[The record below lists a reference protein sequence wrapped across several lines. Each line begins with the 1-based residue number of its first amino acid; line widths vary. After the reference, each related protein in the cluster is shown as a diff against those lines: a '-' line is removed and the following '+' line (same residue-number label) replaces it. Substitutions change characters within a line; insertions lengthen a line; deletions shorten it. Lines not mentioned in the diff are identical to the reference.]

1 MDKLKTFDEI
11 RAELN
16 RIGIA
21 RFYHNA
27 VTRLLL
33 RMFDEGALPTKEP
46 IIEVGKKVSNKT
58 ERDLYDYHLY
68 KQMLDDIVLI
78 DAYLLGEQIVP
89 KYGTKTIKNKIVK
102 TVKFYP
108 ESRVKHVIIFE
119 DEKNK

>member
-1 MDKLKTFDEI
+1 MANKLKSFDET

-33 RMFDEGALPTKEP
+33 RMFD
-46 IIEVGKKVSNKT
+46 
-58 ERDLYDYHLY
+58 
-68 KQMLDDIVLI
+68 DIVLI
-78 DAYLLGEQIVP
+78 DAYLLGERLVP
-89 KYGTKTIKNKIVK
+89 KYGTKTIKNKTVK

-108 ESRVKHVIIFE
+108 ESRVRHVIIFE
-119 DEKNK
+119 DEKNGKTKIDEAKNG